1 MATPTTAESRLYAAG
16 YKLASTWGTEVA
28 LDAASELLVLKD
40 GDLATAR
47 KQDMLPLKE
56 SNNTMLRTV
65 VAGAV
70 TACDFTPELY
80 MRYEMG
86 ALGVILAQT
95 FGTAGSPAAAS
106 ALHKHTFQWATSTT
120 GKFGTYAAEY
130 PGKIFSVPSAKPYKF
145 VISLQ
150 DGILKAAPTMRGN
163 VVIDDSAT
171 NGATQMDALVGT
183 DQGALI
189 KFAECTK
196 CWLALQSHADAMAS
210 TEAVTI
216 SGFEITYGRGL
227 ETPKPANG
235 ATYLAEP
242 GEEDFSDIRV
252 KLDFPKNDSTNS
264 VFFDDFQDGTAWQ
277 LILEF
282 TSAGHLG
289 STGEHGVLALYFP
302 KLLVA
307 AVPDTKK
314 AGMVT
319 TSVEFIA
326 VTSEDALP
334 VGMTTYHLPYI
345 ELTNEKSADY
355 LA

>member
-1 MATPTTAESRLYAAG
+1 MAVPTTAEARLYAAA
-16 YKLASTWGTEVA
+16 YKKGAIWGTEVA
-28 LDAASELLVLKD
+28 VGAADELLVLKD

-47 KQDMLPLKE
+47 KQDMTPLKE

-65 VAGAV
+65 VPGAV
-70 TACDFTPELY
+70 TACDVTPEFYL
-80 MRYEMG
+80 RYEMG
-86 ALGVILAQT
+86 AGGTILAQT
-95 FGTAGSPAAAS
+95 LGTAGTPGASS
-106 ALHKHTFQWATSTT
+106 ALHLHTFQTATSTS
-120 GKFGTYAAEY
+120 GKFGTYVSEY
-130 PGKIFSVPSAKPYKF
+130 PGKVFSVPSAKPYKF

-150 DGILKAAPTMRGN
+150 DGILKASPTLRGN
-163 VVIDDSAT
+163 VVIDDSGT
-171 NGATQMDALVGT
+171 NGATQTDALLGT
-183 DQGALI
+183 DPGPLV
-189 KFAECTK
+189 KFSECTK
-196 CWLALQSHADAMAS
+196 CWLALASHADAMAA

-227 ETPKPANG
+227 ETPKLANG

-242 GEEDFSDIRV
+242 GEEDFPDIRV
-252 KLDFPKNDSTNS
+252 KLDFPKNDSGND

-277 LILEF
+277 FLLEF

-289 STGEHGVLALYFP
+289 STAEHGVLGFYFP

-326 VTSEDALP
+326 VLSADALP
-334 VGMTTYHLPYI
+334 VGMTTYHLPYVL
-345 ELTNEKSADY
+345 LTNENSVDY

>member
-1 MATPTTAESRLYAAG
+1 LSTPTTAEARLYGAG
-16 YKLASTWGTEVA
+16 YKKGSAWGTEVA
-28 LDAASELLVLKD
+28 LGAADELLVLKD

-65 VAGAV
+65 VPGAV
-70 TACDFTPELY
+70 TACDVTPEMY
-80 MRYEMG
+80 IRYEAG
-86 ALGVILAQT
+86 ALGTIWAQT
-95 FGTAGSPAAAS
+95 AGTAGAPAAAS
-106 ALHKHTFQWATSTT
+106 ALHLHTFQWAASTS

-145 VISLQ
+145 VVSLQ
-150 DGILKAAPTMRGN
+150 DGILKASPTLLGN
-163 VVIDDSAT
+163 IVIDDSAV

-183 DQGALI
+183 DPGPLV
-189 KFAECTK
+189 KFSECTK
-196 CWLALQSHADAMAS
+196 CWLALASHADAMAA

-235 ATYLAEP
+235 AAYLSEP
-242 GEEDFSDIRV
+242 GEEDFSEVRV
-252 KLDFPKNDSTNS
+252 KLDFPKNDTSNDM
-264 VFFDDFQDGTAWQ
+264 FFDDFQDGTAWQ
-277 LILEF
+277 FLLEF
-282 TSAGHLG
+282 TSGGHLG
-289 STGEHGVLALYFP
+289 ATAEHGVLGFYFP

-307 AVPDTKK
+307 GVPDTKK

-326 VTSEDALP
+326 VLSADALP
-334 VGMTTYHLPYI
+334 VGMTTYHLPYVL
-345 ELTNEKSADY
+345 LTNERDTDY